1 MTDDLAAQFD
11 RAMHRILERAAAL
24 KPPLT
29 FPGFRGML
37 AEHGGKGTADVLLAQ
52 SQVSEGFTKLVLHS
66 LETGSKDALQL
77 TVESL
82 VLEEP
87 WRQLFTRAQLR
98 TAERR
103 LREVGYAPMGD
114 AGETLQPLI
123 AAGAETERV
132 AAELGGRPKKRVRD
146 LPPVTRDHPRYAEI
160 VDSEGWVPLILC
172 DNVGCYWNAFAA
184 QTRDGRTVN
193 GISTAAREHLLTLLQ
208 SGKFGQD
215 ASNAFVDHV
224 RWEQIR
230 DNLLNWPNAEI
241 INRDNLRILPLRRGP
256 TMEAGSDTPLQELKG
271 PLPLGPTTG
280 PRPISWTAVVS
291 RSASGQS
298 HAYVFQFGDRD
309 AWKVGHAMDVEA
321 RLADVNRHVPY
332 EVLGEQWHVCLYH
345 RCASQD
351 AAYTIEQRLLTLL
364 RTSTSVGERV
374 TCSRDAL
381 HIAWKAVL
389 AEFDSASQPHS
400 ER

>member
-1 MTDDLAAQFD
+1 MAKDLVALFD

-29 FPGFRGML
+29 FPGFRSML
-37 AEHGGKGTADVLLAQ
+37 AEHGGKHTADVLLAQ
-52 SQVSEGFTKLVLHS
+52 FQVSDGFTKLVLHS
-66 LETGSKDALQL
+66 LETNSKDALQL
-77 TVESL
+77 TVEYL

-87 WRQLFTRAQLR
+87 WRQLFTRTQLR

-103 LREVGYAPMGD
+103 LREVGYAPM
-114 AGETLQPLI
+114 AGASEALQPLT
-123 AAGAETERV
+123 AAGAETERM
-132 AAELGGRPKKRVRD
+132 APELRGRPKKRVRD
-146 LPPVTRDHPRYAEI
+146 LPLVTRSHPRYAEI
-160 VDSEGWVPLILC
+160 IDSEGWVPLILC
-172 DNVGCYWNAFAA
+172 DNGGCYWNASTA

-193 GISTAAREHLLTLLQ
+193 GISTAAREHLLALLQ
-208 SGKFGQD
+208 SGTFGQD

-224 RWEQIR
+224 RWEHIR
-230 DNLLNWPNAEI
+230 DNLMNWPNADI
-241 INRDNLRILPLRRGP
+241 ISRHNFRILPLRGGS
-256 TMEAGSDTPLQELKG
+256 TLETGSDKSLQELEG

-280 PRPISWTAVVS
+280 PRPISWTAIVS
-291 RSASGQS
+291 RSTSGQS

-309 AWKVGHAMDVEA
+309 VWKVGHAIDVEA

-345 RCASQD
+345 RCVSQD

-374 TCSRDAL
+374 TCTRDAL
-381 HIAWKAVL
+381 HIAWQAVV
-389 AEFDSASQPHS
+389 A
-400 ER
+400 